1 VITIFEYSDYR
12 KYLRDVFDEKKRLNS
27 GFSHRVLAQKLGLST
42 SNYVMLIM
50 QGKRNLNA
58 DLRYRMST
66 VFKHSGKEAEYF
78 EYMVNFAHAK
88 TCSEKNY
95 YFTKMISMRK
105 LLKVK
110 VLHDSQYEY
119 LSTWY
124 NPAIRELVTHSEWEG
139 DFKLLA
145 KMVRPAITAAQ
156 AKRSVELLIRCGL
169 IIYDDGKYVQTSP
182 LVTTEKSL
190 VSLAITEFHQEMC
203 KRARDILDS
212 PDRENRNV
220 TGATLHISRKTF
232 EMIKEE
238 LARCRSN
245 ILAMAQADTEADSVY
260 HVNLQLFPISSPKKK
275 GRKRN
280 G

>member
-1 VITIFEYSDYR
+1 MISIFEYTDYR
-12 KYLRDVFDEKKRLNS
+12 KYLRELFDEKKRLNH

-58 DLRYRMST
+58 ELRYRMST
-66 VFKHSGKEAEYF
+66 VFKHDGKEAEYF
-78 EYMVNFAHAK
+78 ENLVNFAHAK
-88 TCSEKNY
+88 TSSEKNY
-95 YFTKMISMRK
+95 YFNKMISMRK
-105 LLKVK
+105 MLNMK

-124 NPAIRELVTHSEWEG
+124 NPVIRELVTHAEWDG
-139 DFKLLA
+139 DFEVLG

-156 AKRSVELLIRCGL
+156 ARKSVDLLVRCGL
-169 IIYDDGKYVQTSP
+169 ISVVNGKYLQASP
-182 LVTTEKSL
+182 LVTTEKSI
-190 VSLAITEFHQEMC
+190 VSLAVTGFHQQMC
-203 KRARDILDS
+203 RRALDILDS
-212 PDRENRNV
+212 QDRENRNI
-220 TGATLHISRKTF
+220 TGATLHVSRKTF

-245 ILAMAQADTEADSVY
+245 VLAMAQADTDADSVY
-260 HVNLQLFPISSPKKK
+260 HVNFQLFPVSSQKKK
-275 GRKRN
+275 RRKRN

>member
-1 VITIFEYSDYR
+1 VTSIFEYTDYR
-12 KYLRDVFDEKKRLNS
+12 QYLRDLFDEKKRQNA

-58 DLRYRMST
+58 DLRYRMSA
-66 VFKHSGKEAEYF
+66 VFKHSSKEAEHF
-78 EYMVNFAHAK
+78 EHMVNFAHAK
-88 TCSEKNY
+88 TSSEKNY

-105 LLKVK
+105 LLKMK

-124 NPAIRELVTHSEWEG
+124 NPVIRELVTHSEWDG
-139 DFKLLA
+139 NFDVLA
-145 KMVRPAITAAQ
+145 KMVRPSITASQ
-156 AKRSVELLIRCGL
+156 AKKSVDLLIKCGL
-169 IIYDDGKYVQTSP
+169 ITFKDGEYVQTSP

-190 VSLAITEFHQEMC
+190 VSLAITGFHQEMC
-203 KRARDILDS
+203 KRALDILDS

-238 LARCRSN
+238 LARCRST
-245 ILAMAQADTEADSVY
+245 ILAMAQADAEADSVY
-260 HVNLQLFPISSPKKK
+260 HMNLQLFPVSSPKKR
-275 GRKRN
+275 GRK
-280 G
+280 